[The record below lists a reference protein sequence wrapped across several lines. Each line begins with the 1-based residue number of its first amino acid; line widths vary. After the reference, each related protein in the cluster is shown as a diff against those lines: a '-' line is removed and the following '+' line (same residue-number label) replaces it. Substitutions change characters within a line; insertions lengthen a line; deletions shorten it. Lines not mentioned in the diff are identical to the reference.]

1 LLEIRSN
8 GDLRFFAGN
17 NNPVSISS
25 GTGVIVANKDHFIE
39 VPELAE
45 QYECLLM
52 ATKRNR
58 LYRNTCHHTGRRRAK
73 NRSIQG
79 WDIRNAWVH
88 NVDENIKRHWRKY
101 YKLRP
106 TVLCLVPI

>member
-39 VPELAE
+39 VSRVGGTIRMFVDGNKKE
-45 QYECLLM
+45 QTIQEHLSP
-52 ATKRNR
+52 
-58 LYRNTCHHTGRRRAK
+58 YRTPPGQK
-73 NRSIQG
+73 
-79 WDIRNAWVH
+79 
-88 NVDENIKRHWRKY
+88 
-101 YKLRP
+101 
-106 TVLCLVPI
+106 